1 MTIGII
7 VAMGKELNLL
17 LQIVENPVLC
27 ESDGFKFYTGMIGD
41 AKIVAMQCGIGKV
54 NAAIGAT
61 ALIEKFSPDCIL
73 NSGVAGGT
81 GQGAKILDVVLA
93 KEIAYHDV
101 WCGPGTEWG
110 QAAGCPPAFPCPADA
125 DALAAH
131 LDAKAGMIASG
142 DIFVSREE
150 DVRRILSL
158 YPSAIAVD
166 MESGAI
172 AQACFLKSV
181 PMYCLRVVSDTPGQ
195 ADNISQYANFWE
207 DAPAH
212 TFNAVKKLIEFLNH
226 EKDCK
231 LHS

>member
-17 LQIVENPVLC
+17 LQIIEQPELR
-27 ESDGFKFYTGMIGD
+27 EADGFKFYEGNIGSVRV
-41 AKIVAMQCGIGKV
+41 VAMQCGIGKV
-54 NAAIGAT
+54 NAALGAN
-61 ALIEKFSPDCIL
+61 ALIEKFHPNYIL

-110 QAAGCPPAFPCPADA
+110 QAAGCPPAFPCPLDA
-125 DALAAH
+125 DTLAQK
-131 LDAKAGMIASG
+131 LGAKAGLIASG

-150 DVRRILSL
+150 DVQRILRL

-166 MESGAI
+166 MESAAI
-172 AQACFLKSV
+172 AQVCFMKGV
-181 PMYCLRVVSDTPGQ
+181 PMFCLRVVSDTPGQ
-195 ADNISQYANFWE
+195 ADNIAQYDNFWD

-212 TFNAVKKLIEFLNH
+212 TFNAVKKLIEL
-226 EKDCK
+226 
-231 LHS
+231 LMS